1 MLAIKT
7 VLADAEDTPTLI
19 FDEIDAGISGVTAA
33 KSEKLKLIGKSRQV
47 ICITHL
53 SQIAAVADS
62 HFLIEKSAENES
74 VKTRIRLLNEEDSVK
89 ELARILGGDKITS
102 SIMESAREMKEMA
115 KSEI

>member
-33 KSEKLKLIGKSRQV
+33 KVGEKLKLIGKSRQV

-62 HFLIEKSAENES
+62 LSDLKTAKTKA
-74 VKTRIRLLNEEDSVK
+74 VKTRIVY
-89 ELARILGGDKITS
+89 
-102 SIMESAREMKEMA
+102 
-115 KSEI
+115 

>member
-33 KSEKLKLIGKSRQV
+33 KVGEKLKLIGKSRQV

-62 HFLIEKSAENES
+62 HFLIENLR
-74 VKTRIRLLNEEDSVK
+74 KTK
-89 ELARILGGDKITS
+89 A
-102 SIMESAREMKEMA
+102 
-115 KSEI
+115 

>member
-1 MLAIKT
+1 M
-7 VLADAEDTPTLI
+7 AEQYI
-19 FDEIDAGISGVTAA
+19 FW
-33 KSEKLKLIGKSRQV
+33 LK
-47 ICITHL
+47 
-53 SQIAAVADS
+53 
-62 HFLIEKSAENES
+62 KSAENES